1 MLTVWKWAVVPLCP
15 PFGSLPSRQALPNRL
30 RGHRIVTTQPVDGC
44 SGTSPVASG
53 VLVTTA
59 FLRTAITMTSRIPAW
74 DRRSDVW
81 PSDTG
86 TSMSMSMRMGTAS
99 CITSGP
105 YRLSWTQSKQDSKSL
120 SCGRQGSIGYGCS
133 VWPDGVPQVHPSRI
147 ISEFHHPRIFRAQVW
162 NCLLSIRWHKLQP
175 LSTNTETM

>member
-1 MLTVWKWAVVPLCP
+1 MPPHVDVDRLEVGRCTPLS

-74 DRRSDVW
+74 DRRSDV
-81 PSDTG
+81 
-86 TSMSMSMRMGTAS
+86 
-99 CITSGP
+99 
-105 YRLSWTQSKQDSKSL
+105 
-120 SCGRQGSIGYGCS
+120 
-133 VWPDGVPQVHPSRI
+133 
-147 ISEFHHPRIFRAQVW
+147 
-162 NCLLSIRWHKLQP
+162 
-175 LSTNTETM
+175 